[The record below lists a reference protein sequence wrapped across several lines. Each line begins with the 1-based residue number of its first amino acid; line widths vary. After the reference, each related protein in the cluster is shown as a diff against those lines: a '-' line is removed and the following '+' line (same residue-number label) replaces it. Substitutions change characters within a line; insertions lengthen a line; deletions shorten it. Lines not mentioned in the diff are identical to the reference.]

1 MSRTPLVVP
10 LSLAAGVMLVLAGC
24 EPGTPEIQKYAN
36 PQLVPGYIPKCPEH
50 LTDFQMVVDSGTH
63 GEHDWKLITVTS
75 IPLSGNLGNA
85 PEAHDCQR
93 LVVPRGNEL
102 EFGPLAAIF
111 AADSLFV
118 PTPVNE
124 DGLPL
129 RAVATI
135 YAFPTG
141 YAPLKIAPGVNC
153 LYVHQR
159 GKRWL
164 AHMVPVTGPG
174 DCRLPLREM
183 NASRELQVRP
193 DLDATKAEE
202 IPAVARW
209 DGEFEGRGRNE
220 HHIGVRCGDYWCEVG
235 NPGFLSAA
243 KRHPGMVP
251 NKPLKASM
259 PEPTTG
265 ERARVATNRG
275 LFDEQRLAVL
285 QDDGTL
291 AVGPVV
297 ATLMPHPQ
305 LTTLTGED
313 DFKSGWVE
321 VASAYLPEEVQGYKV
336 KMNLEQG
343 INTLSLRLATTAEL
357 AADGLTIAQACK
369 ATDAGPHWWVRV
381 TSAVTGSSAVYC
393 GRRFSHEGK
402 LTALPG
408 AVRWQWLE
416 DDEKTWFP
424 CGGGCC
430 TRE

>member
-1 MSRTPLVVP
+1 MPRTSLVVP
-10 LSLAAGVMLVLAGC
+10 LSLATGVMLALAGC
-24 EPGTPEIQKYAN
+24 DPGTPELEKYAS

-50 LTDFQMVVDSGTH
+50 LTDWQVVVDSGTH
-63 GEHDWKLITVTS
+63 GEHNWKLITVNA
-75 IPLSGNLGNA
+75 IPLSGNLGRA

-93 LVVPRGNEL
+93 LVVRRGNDL

-118 PTPVNE
+118 STPVNE
-124 DGLPL
+124 DGLPT

-135 YAFPTG
+135 YAFPSG
-141 YAPLKIAPGVNC
+141 YDPLKIAPGLNC

-159 GKRWL
+159 GPRWL
-164 AHMVPVTGPG
+164 AHMVPAMDPG
-174 DCRLPLREM
+174 DCLLPLRDLS
-183 NASRELQVRP
+183 ASRELQVRTDP
-193 DLDATKAEE
+193 DATKAEE

-209 DGEFEGRGRNE
+209 DGEFEGRGRDE
-220 HHIGVRCGDYWCEVG
+220 HHIGIRCGDYWCEVG
-235 NPGFLSAA
+235 NPGFISAA
-243 KRHPGMVP
+243 KRHPGMVTSR
-251 NKPLKASM
+251 PLKGSL
-259 PEPTTG
+259 PEPGTD
-265 ERARVATNRG
+265 ERARVARNRG
-275 LFDEQRLAVL
+275 MFDEQRLAVY

-305 LTTLTGED
+305 LTTLVGEA

-321 VASAYLPEEVQGYKV
+321 VASAYLPEEVDGYKA

-343 INTLSLRLATTAEL
+343 VNTLSLRLATAAEL
-357 AADGLTIAQACK
+357 AADGVTITEACG
-369 ATDAGPHWWVRV
+369 ATDAGARWWVRV
-381 TSAVTGSSAVYC
+381 TSAIAGSWAVYC
-393 GRRFSHEGK
+393 GRRYDHK
-402 LTALPG
+402 DKVTALPG
-408 AVRWQWLE
+408 AVRWQGLE

>member
-1 MSRTPLVVP
+1 MSRTSLVVP
-10 LSLAAGVMLVLAGC
+10 LSLAAGVVFALAGC
-24 EPGTPEIQKYAN
+24 DPGKSEVTKYAS
-36 PQLVPGYIPKCPEH
+36 PQLVPGHIAKCPEH
-50 LTDFQMVVDSGTH
+50 VKDWQIVVDSGTH
-63 GEHDWKLITVTS
+63 GEHDWKLITVNS
-75 IPLSGNLGNA
+75 IPLSGDLGKA

-111 AADSLFV
+111 AAESLFV
-118 PTPVNE
+118 TPPVNE
-124 DGLPL
+124 DGLPT

-135 YAFPTG
+135 YAFPSG
-141 YAPLKIAPGVNC
+141 YAPLKIAPGLNC

-159 GKRWL
+159 GNRWL
-164 AHMVPVTGPG
+164 AHMVPVMGLG
-174 DCRLPLREM
+174 DCLLPLREM

-193 DLDATKAEE
+193 DPDASKAEE

-235 NPGFLSAA
+235 NPGFISAA
-243 KRHPGMVP
+243 ARHPSMVP
-251 NKPLKASM
+251 NRPLKASL
-259 PEPTTG
+259 PEPGTG
-265 ERARVATNRG
+265 ERARVARNRG
-275 LFDEQRLAVL
+275 LFDEQRLAVR

-291 AVGPVV
+291 TVGPVV

-305 LTTLTGED
+305 LATLAAEGE
-313 DFKSGWVE
+313 FKSGWVE
-321 VASAYLPEEVQGYKV
+321 VASAYLPEDVQGYKA

-343 INTLSLRLATTAEL
+343 VNSLSLRLATTAEL
-357 AADGLTIAQACK
+357 AAEGVTITEACK

-381 TSAVTGSSAVYC
+381 TSAVTASSAVYC
-393 GRRFSHEGK
+393 GRRFDHMGK

-416 DDEKTWFP
+416 HDEKTWFP